1 MSAIRDAHGATLNRP
16 AVETAEAQSRLSERL
31 LQSLSSVRFGV
42 ALLVILAAACMVGM
56 LVMQANVGGFDK
68 YYAELSPSQRL
79 LYGKLGFFDIYHTWY
94 FNALLLVL
102 SLNIVL
108 SSIDNLPK
116 AWTFISRPKLVAS
129 LHWLGGQEQHA
140 ALVVEGDDSERVAN
154 RVSAAC
160 RSLGWKPTV
169 SEQDGKTFVFA
180 ERGAW
185 NRLGAY
191 AVHVALLVI
200 FVGGFL
206 TAQLGHTGQVAFGP
220 GESTSE
226 MTETV
231 FDLDRSRQLT
241 VELPFEV
248 ECTDIQQKLIDKTGP
263 TSPVNTLDWL
273 TRIRIK
279 DPARGVT
286 EALVHMNA
294 PYDYRGYRFFQSSF
308 VADGKARS
316 VTLRITPDQPG
327 AQSHELNLMRDG
339 TAQLSDGT
347 VIKFADF
354 FSDFVL
360 NGSRGDSKSP
370 EYNNP
375 AASIQVVNASG
386 EAASGFAFEPSAAG
400 AGPMVGRAVAGY
412 KFELIGYEKVG
423 AAHVL
428 SVQKDPGA
436 GVVYAGFVLLT
447 LTLAAVFLFSHQRV
461 WALVARGEGAG
472 VEIILGGNTSRNRL
486 GFDDRFKRLVR
497 KLDGTEGS
505 EDE

>member
-1 MSAIRDAHGATLNRP
+1 MSAMRDAHGATLKNSS
-16 AVETAEAQSRLSERL
+16 VEALPQSRFGERV

-79 LYGKLGFFDIYHTWY
+79 LYGKLDFFDIYHTWY

-116 AWTFISRPKLVAS
+116 AWTFISRPKREVS
-129 LHWLGGQEQHA
+129 RHWLGGQEQHA
-140 ALVVEGDDSERVAN
+140 AIDARDDDSERVAA
-154 RVSAAC
+154 RVAAAC
-160 RSLGWKPTV
+160 RSLGWKATIT
-169 SEQDGKTFVFA
+169 ERGDQTFVFA

-220 GESTSE
+220 GESASE

-231 FDLDRSRQLT
+231 FDLDRARQLT

-248 ECTDIQQKLIDKTGP
+248 ECTDIQQKLIDKNGP
-263 TSPVNTLDWL
+263 ASPVNTLDWL

-286 EALVHMNA
+286 EGLVHMNA
-294 PYDYRGYRFFQSSF
+294 PFDYRGYRFFQSSF
-308 VADGKARS
+308 VPDGKARS
-316 VTLRITPDQPG
+316 ITLRVTPDQPG
-327 AQSHELNLMRDG
+327 AQSRELNLMRDG
-339 TAQLSDGT
+339 SAQLSDGT
-347 VIKFADF
+347 VIKFAGF

-375 AASIQVVNASG
+375 AAAVQVVKASG

-400 AGPMVGRAVAGY
+400 AGPMVGRAVGGY
-412 KFELIGYEKVG
+412 KFELLSFEKVG

-428 SVQKDPGA
+428 SVQRDPGA
-436 GVVYAGFVLLT
+436 SVV
-447 LTLAAVFLFSHQRV
+447 
-461 WALVARGEGAG
+461 
-472 VEIILGGNTSRNRL
+472 
-486 GFDDRFKRLVR
+486 
-497 KLDGTEGS
+497 
-505 EDE
+505 

>member
-1 MSAIRDAHGATLNRP
+1 MSAMRDAHSATLNNSS
-16 AVETAEAQSRLSERL
+16 VEALPQSRWGERL

-116 AWTFISRPKLVAS
+116 AWTFISRPKLEAS

-140 ALVVEGDDSERVAN
+140 AVDARDDDSERVAA
-154 RVSAAC
+154 RVAAAC
-160 RSLGWKPTV
+160 RSIGLKATV
-169 SEQDGKTFVFA
+169 TGSGDKTFVFA

-226 MTETV
+226 MTETI
-231 FDLDRSRQLT
+231 FDLDRARQLT

-248 ECTDIQQKLIDKTGP
+248 ECTDIQQRLIDKNGP
-263 TSPVNTLDWL
+263 ASPVNTLDWL
-273 TRIRIK
+273 TTIRIK

-286 EALVHMNA
+286 DAVVHMNA
-294 PYDYRGYRFFQSSF
+294 PFDYRGYRFFQSSF
-308 VADGKARS
+308 VPDGKARS
-316 VTLRITPDQPG
+316 VTLRVTPEQPN
-327 AQSHELNLMRDG
+327 AQSRELTLMRDG
-339 TAQLSDGT
+339 STQLSDGT

-375 AASIQVVNASG
+375 AAAVQVVKASG
-386 EAASGFAFEPSAAG
+386 EAVSGFAFEPSAAG
-400 AGPMVGRAVAGY
+400 AGPMVGRAIGGY
-412 KFELIGYEKVG
+412 KFELTGFEKVG

-428 SVQKDPGA
+428 SVQRDPGA
-436 GVVYAGFVLLT
+436 SVVYVGFVLLT

-461 WALVARGEGAG
+461 WALVQRGEGAG
-472 VEIILGGNTSRNRL
+472 FEIVLGGNTSRNRL
-486 GFDDRFKRLVR
+486 AFEDRFKRLVNM
-497 KLDGTEGS
+497 LDGTEGS

>member
-1 MSAIRDAHGATLNRP
+1 MRDAHGATVNKLTDEG
-16 AVETAEAQSRLSERL
+16 ASHQHFGERL
-31 LQSLSSVRFGV
+31 LQSVSSVRFGV

-56 LVMQANVGGFDK
+56 LIMQANVGGFDK
-68 YYAELSPSQRL
+68 YYAELTPSQKL

-116 AWTFISRPKLVAS
+116 AWTFISRPKLEAS
-129 LHWLGGQEQHA
+129 LQWLGGQEQHA
-140 ALVVEGDDSERVAN
+140 ALNVEGDGSPSVAS
-154 RVSAAC
+154 RIVAAC
-160 RSLGWKPTV
+160 RSLGWKATV
-169 SEQDGKTFVFA
+169 TERDGVTFIFA

-200 FVGGFL
+200 FVGGFM

-231 FDLDRSRQLT
+231 FDLDRAIQLP
-241 VELPFEV
+241 VQLPFEV

-273 TRIRIK
+273 TAIQIK
-279 DPARGVT
+279 DPERGVT
-286 EALVHMNA
+286 DALVHMNA
-294 PYDYRGYRFFQSSF
+294 PFDYRGYRFFQSSF
-308 VADGKARS
+308 IADGKARS
-316 VTLRITPDQPG
+316 IALRVTPDQPG
-327 AQSHELNLMRDG
+327 ANAEEINIMRDR
-339 TAQLSDGT
+339 TAHLSDGT
-347 VIKFADF
+347 VVQFAGF

-360 NGSRGDSKSP
+360 NGTRGDSKSP

-375 AASIQVVNASG
+375 AAAIQILKASG
-386 EAASGFAFEPSAAG
+386 ETASGFAFEPSAAG
-400 AGPMVGRAVAGY
+400 AGPMVGRAIGGY
-412 KFELIGYEKVG
+412 RVELIGFEKVG

-436 GVVYAGFVLLT
+436 TVVYVGFTLLM
-447 LTLAAVFLFSHQRV
+447 LTLAAVFFFSHQRV
-461 WALVARGEGAG
+461 WAHVARGEGANF
-472 VEIILGGNTSRNRL
+472 EIILGGNTSRNRL
-486 GFDDRFKRLVR
+486 AFEDRFKRLVNE
-497 KLDGTEGS
+497 LSATEATES
-505 EDE
+505 

>member
-1 MSAIRDAHGATLNRP
+1 MRDAHGATLSETT
-16 AVETAEAQSRLSERL
+16 VETKSPISAIDRLM
-31 LQSLSSVRFGV
+31 LQLSSVRFGV

-56 LVMQANVGGFDK
+56 IVMQANMEGFNK
-68 YYAELSPSQRL
+68 YYAELTPSQKL

-108 SSIDNLPK
+108 SSIDNFPK
-116 AWTFISRPKLVAS
+116 AWTFISRPKLEAS
-129 LHWLGGQEQHA
+129 LQWLGGQEQHA
-140 ALVVEGDDSERVAN
+140 AVAVRDDDSERVAS
-154 RVSAAC
+154 RVAAAC
-160 RSLGWKPTV
+160 RSLGWKTTV
-169 SEQDGKTFVFA
+169 TERDGKTFIFA

-220 GESTSE
+220 GESASE

-231 FDLDRSRQLT
+231 FELDRARQLT
-241 VELPFEV
+241 VKLPFEV

-273 TRIRIK
+273 TTIRIK
-279 DPARGVT
+279 DPERGVT
-286 EALVHMNA
+286 EGVVHMNT
-294 PYDYRGYRFFQSSF
+294 PFDYRGYRFFQSSF
-308 VADGKARS
+308 IADGKARS
-316 VTLRITPDQPG
+316 IMLRVTPDQQG
-327 AQSHELNLMRDG
+327 AKAEEISLMRNG
-339 TAQLSDGT
+339 TAQLSDGS
-347 VIKFADF
+347 VVKFAGF
-354 FSDFVL
+354 YSDFVL

-375 AASIQVVNASG
+375 AAAIQIVNASG
-386 EAASGFAFEPSAAG
+386 EAARGFAFEPSAAG
-400 AGPMVGRAVAGY
+400 VGPMVGRAIGSYRVELAG
-412 KFELIGYEKVG
+412 FEKVG

-436 GVVYAGFVLLT
+436 TVVYVGFTLLM

-461 WALVARGEGAG
+461 WALVTRGEGANF
-472 VEIILGGNTSRNRL
+472 EITLGGNTSRNRL
-486 GFDDRFKRLVR
+486 AFEDRFKRLVR
-497 KLDGTEGS
+497 ELSATEAS
-505 EDE
+505 EL